1 MRSEAHRGS
10 RRRVPGLA
18 LVLAA
23 GAWMVS
29 GPSAIGRDGFD
40 QTCQAPDC
48 QKPCRGQ
55 CKPEKGAQSL
65 GTLSYGKPGLCP
77 GFQGF
82 GLGYHL
88 GYGYGGDALGV
99 GATGGYPFY
108 GGPGYCHPWPRLR
121 RLGGITPFPYYGGP
135 GYPTPEH
142 PEYYGAVGPLVDEPP
157 VITIGS
163 DGNDP
168 GYYSGYGSFTGVLP
182 YPESYFARFT
192 AEAAT
197 GSASTTRS
205 RAGDSSAPGAGAGGR
220 SGTSPGASAPA
231 AEMPTQPSQ
240 PPRE

>member
-1 MRSEAHRGS
+1 MRSMAHRGS

-29 GPSAIGRDGFD
+29 GPSAMGQDGID
-40 QTCQAPDC
+40 QTRQALDC
-48 QKPCRGQ
+48 QKPCPVHD
-55 CKPEKGAQSL
+55 KPEDGAPSA
-65 GTLSYGKPGLCP
+65 GMPGCGKPGLSP

-88 GYGYGGDALGV
+88 GYGYGGDAQGV

-121 RLGGITPFPYYGGP
+121 RLGSITPFPYYGGP

-142 PEYYGAVGPLVDEPP
+142 PEYYGAVGPLMNPP
-157 VITIGS
+157 LVITIGS

-168 GYYSGYGSFTGVLP
+168 SYTSGYGAFTGVLP
-182 YPESYFARFT
+182 YPEAYFARST
-192 AEAAT
+192 AEAAS
-197 GSASTTRS
+197 GAASTIRS
-205 RAGDSSAPGAGAGGR
+205 RAGDSSAPGTGVDGR